1 MRIAA
6 NETCCARPL
15 TGRFVLFCMVAFFA
29 VIALVNAVMIRFAVT
44 TFGGVETSSSYQAG
58 LAYAREAAA
67 VQAQDALHWQVKASV
82 QRRGGKAWVEID
94 ARDAEGRPLAGLQAV
109 ARLAHPADRR
119 TDQAVELSENT
130 SGRFGGSAEAI
141 AGQWDVIIELSRDGQ
156 RLFRSR
162 NRVILQ

>member
-1 MRIAA
+1 MRVAA
-6 NETCCARPL
+6 NETCCVRPL

-29 VIALVNAVMIRFAVT
+29 VIALVNGVMIRFAVT

-82 QRRGGKAWVEID
+82 LRAGGKTLVQID
-94 ARDAEGRPLAGLQAV
+94 ARDAEGRSLAGLQAT
-109 ARLAHPADRR
+109 ARLSHPTDRR
-119 TDQAVELSENT
+119 TDQAVTLSETT
-130 SGRFGGSAEAI
+130 SGRFDGSAETI
-141 AGQWDVIIELSRDGQ
+141 AGQWDVIIELSRDGR